1 MKTLFN
7 SQLVPLAAFLL
18 VTFSSCIFES
28 KTEDPFLAEKEKL
41 RIADSIAK
49 KEAEEKAKKKKYLY
63 SWIEQLALRD
73 SAALEAKSIVMVN
86 PATPLE
92 ITGTKTDYIETIVLR
107 GVAYEDQ
114 WYKVVTP
121 DKQEGWVFGGAVK
134 QKNEKKGS
142 PVLTDTQFGF
152 SHFGEFN
159 LVTWKKLPTQT
170 EEEIQTEEETNT
182 EEEEG
187 KVKEVDTII
196 TAYQKDN
203 LILEITATEMGEMY
217 YAQNYKLKNP
227 DGKVLKERNFSFTA
241 DGRVLEE
248 KVINY
253 MMNME
258 YSRKQTINKHW
269 YQLNAK
275 PQMVRGAWKE
285 QLLTE

>member
-18 VTFSSCIFES
+18 FTCSSCIFEN
-28 KTEDPFLAEKEKL
+28 KTEDPFLAEKEKM

-49 KEAEEKAKKKKYLY
+49 KEAEEKAKKKKYVY
-63 SWIEQLALRD
+63 PWIEQLALRD
-73 SAALEAKSIVMVN
+73 SAALEATSITMVN
-86 PATPLE
+86 PNTPLE
-92 ITGTKTDYIETIVLR
+92 ITGIKTDFIETIVLR
-107 GVAYEDQ
+107 GIAYEDQ

-121 DKQEGWVFGGAVK
+121 DKQEGWVFGGAIK

-142 PVLTDTQFGF
+142 PVITDTQFAF

-159 LVTWKKLPTQT
+159 LTTWKKLQT
-170 EEEIQTEEETNT
+170 ETEEETDP
-182 EEEEG
+182 EEEAQI
-187 KVKEVDTII
+187 KEVDTTVI
-196 TAYQKDN
+196 AYQKDN
-203 LILEITATEMGEMY
+203 LILEITSLKSGEMY
-217 YAQNYKLKNP
+217 YAYNYKLKNP

-241 DGRVLEE
+241 DGRLLEE

-269 YQLNAK
+269 FQLNAK
-275 PQMVRGAWKE
+275 PQIVKGAWKQ
-285 QLLTE
+285 QLLKE